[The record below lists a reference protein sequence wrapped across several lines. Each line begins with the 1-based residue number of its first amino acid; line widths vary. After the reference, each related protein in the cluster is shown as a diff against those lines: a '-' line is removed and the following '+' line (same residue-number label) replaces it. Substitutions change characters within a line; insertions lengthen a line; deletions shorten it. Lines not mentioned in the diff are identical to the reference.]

1 MNPIGLTALVTGSG
15 HRVGRALALALTEA
29 GANVAVHYNTS
40 DEAAAETVAALKMA
54 GGRAEAFQADFTDA
68 AEVERLFEAV
78 DARMGPVQIL
88 ANNAAKYERGELS
101 SSAVEEWD
109 RCMAVNVRAPY
120 LLAKAMANAL
130 PEGLTGKIV
139 NIGDSRTIRRER
151 FVYGVSKAALRGLTV
166 SLAESLAPAI
176 QVNEIAL
183 GAVLQPIDT
192 PRGDRPRMDR
202 IEYGPI
208 KRMGTLNEVAHTMMW
223 LIENDYVTGETV
235 HLDGGRTIR

>member
-1 MNPIGLTALVTGSG
+1 MNPAGMTALVTGSG
-15 HRVGRALALALTEA
+15 HRVGRALALALAEA
-29 GANVAVHYNTS
+29 GANVAVHYNSS
-40 DEAAAETVAALKMA
+40 DEAAAETVAALEMN
-54 GGRAEAFQADFTDA
+54 GGRAEAFRADFTDA
-68 AEVERLFEAV
+68 AEVERLFKAV
-78 DARMGPVQIL
+78 DSRMGPVRIL
-88 ANNAAKYERGELS
+88 ANNAARYERGELPS
-101 SSAVEEWD
+101 SSVEEWD

-139 NIGDSRTIRRER
+139 NIGDSRTVRRER

-176 QVNEIAL
+176 QVNEIAM

-192 PRGDRPRMDR
+192 PRGERPTMDR
-202 IEYGPI
+202 IDYGPI
-208 KRMGTLNEVAHTMMW
+208 KRMGTLNEVTHTLMW

>member
-1 MNPIGLTALVTGSG
+1 MNPVGATALVTGSG

-29 GANVAVHYNTS
+29 GANVAVHYNSS
-40 DEAAAETVAALKMA
+40 DEAAAETVTALTTA
-54 GGRAEAFQADFTDA
+54 GGRAEAFQADFTDV

-78 DARMGPVQIL
+78 DARMGPIQIL
-88 ANNAAKYERGELS
+88 ANNAARYERGELS

-151 FVYGVSKAALRGLTV
+151 FVYGVSKAALRGLTE

-183 GAVLQPIDT
+183 GAVLQPVDT
-192 PRGDRPRMDR
+192 PRGDLPHMDR
-202 IEYGPI
+202 FEYGPI

>member
-1 MNPIGLTALVTGSG
+1 MNPAGLTALVTGSG

-29 GANVAVHYNTS
+29 GANVAVHYNSS
-40 DEAAAETVAALKMA
+40 DEAAAETVAALTTA

-78 DARMGPVQIL
+78 NARMGPVQIL
-88 ANNAAKYERGELS
+88 ANNAARYERGELS

-139 NIGDSRTIRRER
+139 NIGDSRTIRRD
-151 FVYGVSKAALRGLTV
+151 GL
-166 SLAESLAPAI
+166 SMESAK
-176 QVNEIAL
+176 
-183 GAVLQPIDT
+183 
-192 PRGDRPRMDR
+192 PRSED
-202 IEYGPI
+202 
-208 KRMGTLNEVAHTMMW
+208 
-223 LIENDYVTGETV
+223 
-235 HLDGGRTIR
+235 

>member
-1 MNPIGLTALVTGSG
+1 MNPLGVTALVTGAG
-15 HRVGRALALALTEA
+15 HRVGRALALALAEA
-29 GANVAVHYNTS
+29 GANVAVHYNSS
-40 DEAAAETVAALKMA
+40 DEAAAETVAALEVT
-54 GGRAEAFQADFTDA
+54 GGRAEAFQADFDDA
-68 AEVERLFEAV
+68 AEVLRLFDAV
-78 DARMGPVQIL
+78 DSRMGPVRIL
-88 ANNAAKYERGELS
+88 LNNSARYELGELS
-101 SSAVEEWD
+101 SSTVEEWD

-120 LLAKAMANAL
+120 LLSRAMANAL

-139 NIGDSRTIRRER
+139 NIGDSRTNRRER

-183 GAVLQPIDT
+183 GAVLQPTDT
-192 PRGDRPRMDR
+192 PRGERPEMDQFD
-202 IEYGPI
+202 YGPI
-208 KRMGTLNEVAHTMMW
+208 RRMGTLNEVAHAMMW

>member
-29 GANVAVHYNTS
+29 GANVAVHYNS
-40 DEAAAETVAALKMA
+40 SEEAAAETVAALKMA

-68 AEVERLFEAV
+68 TEVERLFEAV
-78 DARMGPVQIL
+78 NARMGPVQIL
-88 ANNAAKYERGELS
+88 ANNAARYERGELS

-151 FVYGVSKAALRGLTV
+151 FVYGVSKAALRGLD
-166 SLAESLAPAI
+166 
-176 QVNEIAL
+176 
-183 GAVLQPIDT
+183 G
-192 PRGDRPRMDR
+192 
-202 IEYGPI
+202 
-208 KRMGTLNEVAHTMMW
+208 VA
-223 LIENDYVTGETV
+223 G
-235 HLDGGRTIR
+235 

>member
-1 MNPIGLTALVTGSG
+1 MNPLGLTALVTGSG
-15 HRVGRALALALTEA
+15 HRVGRALALALAEA
-29 GANVAVHYNTS
+29 GANVAVHYNSS
-40 DEAAAETVAALKMA
+40 DEAAAETVAALEMN
-54 GGRAEAFQADFTDA
+54 GGRAEAFRADFTDA
-68 AEVERLFEAV
+68 AEVERLFKVV
-78 DARMGPVQIL
+78 DSRMGPVRIL
-88 ANNAAKYERGELS
+88 ANNAARYERGELPYS
-101 SSAVEEWD
+101 SVEEWD

-139 NIGDSRTIRRER
+139 NIGDSRTNRRER

-176 QVNEIAL
+176 QVNEIAM

-192 PRGDRPRMDR
+192 PRGERPTMDR
-202 IEYGPI
+202 IDYGPI
-208 KRMGTLNEVAHTMMW
+208 RRMGTLNEVTHTLMW

>member
-1 MNPIGLTALVTGSG
+1 MKPAGLTALVTGSG

-29 GANVAVHYNTS
+29 GANVAVHYNS
-40 DEAAAETVAALKMA
+40 SEEAAAETVSALKMA

-78 DARMGPVQIL
+78 NARMGPVQIL
-88 ANNAAKYERGELS
+88 ANNAARYERGELS

-120 LLAKAMANAL
+120 LLARAMANAL

-151 FVYGVSKAALRGLTV
+151 FVYGVSKAALRGLTM

-183 GAVLQPIDT
+183 GAVLQPTDT

>member
-1 MNPIGLTALVTGSG
+1 MNPHGLTALVTGSG
-15 HRVGRALALALTEA
+15 HRVGRALALALAEA
-29 GANVAVHYNTS
+29 GANVAVHYNSS
-40 DEAAAETVAALKMA
+40 DEAAAETVAALEMA
-54 GGRAEAFQADFTDA
+54 GGRAEAFQADFA
-68 AEVERLFEAV
+68 KAPEVERLFEAV
-78 DARMGPVQIL
+78 NDRMGPVQIL
-88 ANNAAKYERGELS
+88 VNNSARYELGELS
-101 SSAVEEWD
+101 SSTAEEWD

-120 LLAKAMANAL
+120 LLARAMANAL
-130 PEGLTGKIV
+130 PEGQTGKIV
-139 NIGDSRTIRRER
+139 NIGDSRTNRRER

-192 PRGDRPRMDR
+192 PRGERPDMDR
-202 IEYGPI
+202 FDYGPI
-208 KRMGTLNEVAHTMMW
+208 RRMGTLNEVAHAMMW